1 MKTETINY
9 ATVIPYKV
17 IETVSLII
25 ENGKLDFYEALEYFY
40 NSKLYSYLSD
50 ETTKLWHLSAEKLF
64 NMLEENKNSNN
75 FEFPDFV

>member
-17 IETVSLII
+17 IETVSLIR
-25 ENGKLDFYEALEYFY
+25 ENGKLDFYEALKYVY
-40 NSKLYSYLSD
+40 NSTLYSYLSD

-64 NMLEENKNSNN
+64 NMLEENINN
-75 FEFPDFV
+75 NHFEFPDFV